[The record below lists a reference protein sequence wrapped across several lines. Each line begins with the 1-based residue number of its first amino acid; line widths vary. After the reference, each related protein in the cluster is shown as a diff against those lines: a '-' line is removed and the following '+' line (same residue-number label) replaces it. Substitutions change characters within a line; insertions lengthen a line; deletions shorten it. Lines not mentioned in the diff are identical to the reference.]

1 VPTISQFFGIVIR
14 MYFDDHAP
22 PHFHAIYGG
31 EEAILAIDT
40 LAVVEGRLPRRAL
53 SLVLEWAN
61 LHRGDL
67 SDNWQRAE
75 RHEPLRAVTPLDE

>member
-1 VPTISQFFGIVIR
+1 MPTISQFFGIVIR
-14 MYFDDHAP
+14 MYFDDHSP

-53 SLVLEWAN
+53 SLVLEWAS
-61 LHRGDL
+61 LHRPEL
-67 SDNWQRAE
+67 SDNWQRAK
-75 RHEPLRAVTPLDE
+75 RHEPLRQVAPLDE